1 MVDSGL
7 GLDLGLGLGLGLDLN
22 ADKKKLTLRSASACI
37 DASGFPKF
45 RGIDCMVFVVRFKE
59 TLFELGAFLRGL
71 RTGFGL
77 DFGSGIGT
85 CIGSGSGSGFGLV
98 SMFLNDCNA
107 LAMTLFATLDVYDFM
122 LFNCFADIRFDLR
135 DLRTGFG
142 FDFGTCIGSGSGSGS
157 GSGFGLVSMFLNDC
171 NALAMTLFATLDVY
185 DFMLFNC
192 FADIPFALRD
202 LRGALVGTLSVEFDI
217 YILSYKIYMLK
228 HALLVGIQYKDHSLE
243 GPIHDVSKI
252 YQTLVGYDTN
262 VLTDTTERSPTKK
275 NIVEAIQSLLQQK
288 GTLFFYYS
296 GHGIDTPDAIL
307 CADHEIITRA
317 EFRSYLD
324 VMDPESTLIAIFDTC
339 FSGNLWD
346 LTYHWSKEWVD
357 YGKPETKGHVF
368 FISSSQEDEVS
379 FERWTNGQYG
389 GVFTNKY
396 VHELQHPQTWRSL
409 MQELDLPNQTP
420 ELSTGQREN
429 IDASFAI

>member
-1 MVDSGL
+1 MAEVSTLFRDVPLASSALFSLNVFLFGFDSVVDSGL

-37 DASGFPKF
+37 DASEFPKF

-85 CIGSGSGSGFGLV
+85 CI
-98 SMFLNDCNA
+98 
-107 LAMTLFATLDVYDFM
+107 
-122 LFNCFADIRFDLR
+122 
-135 DLRTGFG
+135 
-142 FDFGTCIGSGSGSGS
+142 GSGS

-307 CADHEIITRA
+307 CADDEIITRA

-429 IDASFAI
+429 IDARFAI